1 MTAFLPFS
9 NDSRIVLDAFSRS
22 QAIISFTPD
31 GTILDANEN
40 FCKAIGYERSEIIG
54 KHHRIFVEQK
64 EALSAEYKE
73 FWRKLAKGEYDQR
86 QYKRITKSGNE
97 IWIEASYNPVIHRG
111 KVIKI
116 VKIATDI
123 TNAKLESLESA
134 GKLSALSRAQAI
146 IEFTPD
152 GKILTAN
159 QNFLDTLGY
168 SLEEIVGKHHS
179 IFCEKEYVA
188 SSEYAQFWPRL
199 AAGEF
204 FNDEF
209 KRFRKDKSAIY
220 IQATYNPIFNAEGKV
235 FKIVKFATDVS
246 GRVRAL
252 KEIGAGLGRLAD
264 CNIRFTI
271 DEPFVSEFDH
281 LRHDFNESLAK
292 FQETLEQVL
301 AQTSTL
307 SSKSGEM
314 SESASGIAHRSEQ
327 QAAALEQ
334 TSAALEQITVTVQ
347 ESTERTGDAR
357 KLVREARAAATQSV
371 AVVTSTV
378 EAMDRIETASKEISS
393 IIDVIDEIAFQTNL
407 LALNAG
413 VEAARA
419 GEAGKGFAVVAQ
431 EVRELA
437 QRSAQAAKEISG
449 LIANS
454 TKEVK
459 EGVRLVGETGNAL
472 KHIEE
477 FVQSIDTN
485 VEAIS
490 IAASEQ
496 STSLSE
502 INSAVNSLDQMTQQ
516 NAGMVSSMSA
526 IAAALA
532 NGAADLEHLVAR
544 FKLNRRKW
552 TREPGSDAA
561 TRGPEHRGYGKN
573 TIYLP
578 SQDNTPSSRTP
589 KVKAVA

>member
-40 FCKAIGYERSEIIG
+40 FCKAVGYARNEILG
-54 KHHRIFVEQK
+54 KHHRIFVDPR
-64 EALSAEYKE
+64 EASSTEYKA
-73 FWRKLAKGEYDQR
+73 FWEKLAKGKYDQR

-168 SLEEIVGKHHS
+168 ELEEIIGKHHS

-188 SSEYAQFWPRL
+188 SSQYAQFWPRL

-209 KRFRKDKSAIY
+209 KRFTKDGRAIY
-220 IQATYNPIFNAEGKV
+220 IQATYNPIFDAEGKV

-252 KEIGAGLGRLAD
+252 QEIGAGLGRLAD
-264 CNIRFTI
+264 CNIRITI

-292 FQETLEQVL
+292 FQETLEEVL

-334 TSAALEQITVTVQ
+334 TSAALEQITVTVR

-357 KLVREARAAATQSV
+357 KLVREARAAASQSV

-378 EAMDRIETASKEISS
+378 EAMDRIEAASREISS

-437 QRSAQAAKEISG
+437 QRSAKAAKEISS

-459 EGVRLVGETGNAL
+459 EGVRLVGETGSAL

-552 TREPGSDAA
+552 IREPGSDAA

-578 SQDNTPSSRTP
+578 SQDNTPSSRAP
-589 KVKAVA
+589 KIKAVA

>member
-54 KHHRIFVEQK
+54 RHHRIFVEQK

>member
-22 QAIISFTPD
+22 LAIISFTPD

-40 FCKAIGYERSEIIG
+40 FCEAIGYERREIIG

-73 FWRKLAKGEYDQR
+73 FWTKLAKGEYDQR

-146 IEFTPD
+146 IEFTPN

-168 SLEEIVGKHHS
+168 ELEEIVGKHHS

-209 KRFRKDKSAIY
+209 KRFTKDGSAIY
-220 IQATYNPIFNAEGKV
+220 IQATYNPIFDAEGKV

-252 KEIGAGLGRLAD
+252 QEIGAGLGRLAD
-264 CNIRFTI
+264 CNIRITI

-301 AQTSTL
+301 AQTSTEPHRVCRRPFRL
-307 SSKSGEM
+307 SY
-314 SESASGIAHRSEQ
+314 
-327 QAAALEQ
+327 
-334 TSAALEQITVTVQ
+334 
-347 ESTERTGDAR
+347 
-357 KLVREARAAATQSV
+357 AAT
-371 AVVTSTV
+371 
-378 EAMDRIETASKEISS
+378 
-393 IIDVIDEIAFQTNL
+393 
-407 LALNAG
+407 AG
-413 VEAARA
+413 A
-419 GEAGKGFAVVAQ
+419 
-431 EVRELA
+431 
-437 QRSAQAAKEISG
+437 
-449 LIANS
+449 
-454 TKEVK
+454 
-459 EGVRLVGETGNAL
+459 
-472 KHIEE
+472 
-477 FVQSIDTN
+477 
-485 VEAIS
+485 
-490 IAASEQ
+490 
-496 STSLSE
+496 
-502 INSAVNSLDQMTQQ
+502 
-516 NAGMVSSMSA
+516 SSMA
-526 IAAALA
+526 
-532 NGAADLEHLVAR
+532 
-544 FKLNRRKW
+544 
-552 TREPGSDAA
+552 
-561 TRGPEHRGYGKN
+561 
-573 TIYLP
+573 
-578 SQDNTPSSRTP
+578 
-589 KVKAVA
+589 

>member
-40 FCKAIGYERSEIIG
+40 FCKAIGYERREIIG

-73 FWRKLAKGEYDQR
+73 FWTKLAKGEYDQR

-116 VKIATDI
+116 VKIATDV

-168 SLEEIVGKHHS
+168 SLEEIAGKHHS

-209 KRFRKDKSAIY
+209 KRFTKDGRGIY
-220 IQATYNPIFNAEGKV
+220 IQATYNPIFDAEGKV

-252 KEIGAGLGRLAD
+252 QEIGAGLGRLAD
-264 CNIRFTI
+264 CNIRITI

-292 FQETLEQVL
+292 FQDTLEEVL

-334 TSAALEQITVTVQ
+334 TSAALEQITVTVR

-437 QRSAQAAKEISG
+437 QRSAKAAKEISG

-552 TREPGSDAA
+552 IREPGSDAA

-578 SQDNTPSSRTP
+578 SQDNTPSSRAP

>member
-9 NDSRIVLDAFSRS
+9 NGSRLVLDAFSRS

-31 GTILDANEN
+31 GTILDANEK

-73 FWRKLAKGEYDQR
+73 FWTKLAKGEYDQR

-264 CNIRFTI
+264 CNIRITI

-477 FVQSIDTN
+477 FVHSIDTN

-552 TREPGSDAA
+552 IREPGSDAA

>member
-9 NDSRIVLDAFSRS
+9 NNSRIVLDAFSRS
-22 QAIISFTPD
+22 LAIISFTPD

-40 FCKAIGYERSEIIG
+40 FCEAIGYERREIIG

-73 FWRKLAKGEYDQR
+73 FWTKLAKGEYDQR

-146 IEFTPD
+146 IEFTPN

-168 SLEEIVGKHHS
+168 ELEEIVGKHHS

-209 KRFRKDKSAIY
+209 KRFTKDGSAIY
-220 IQATYNPIFNAEGKV
+220 IQATYNPIFDAEGKV

-252 KEIGAGLGRLAD
+252 QEIGAGLGRLAD
-264 CNIRFTI
+264 CNIRITI

-307 SSKSGEM
+307 SLKSGEM

-347 ESTERTGDAR
+347 DQRNAR
-357 KLVREARAAATQSV
+357 
-371 AVVTSTV
+371 
-378 EAMDRIETASKEISS
+378 
-393 IIDVIDEIAFQTNL
+393 
-407 LALNAG
+407 
-413 VEAARA
+413 
-419 GEAGKGFAVVAQ
+419 
-431 EVRELA
+431 
-437 QRSAQAAKEISG
+437 
-449 LIANS
+449 
-454 TKEVK
+454 
-459 EGVRLVGETGNAL
+459 
-472 KHIEE
+472 
-477 FVQSIDTN
+477 
-485 VEAIS
+485 
-490 IAASEQ
+490 
-496 STSLSE
+496 
-502 INSAVNSLDQMTQQ
+502 
-516 NAGMVSSMSA
+516 GMHVSSCVKH
-526 IAAALA
+526 ALQRP
-532 NGAADLEHLVAR
+532 NQSRSLPPLSR
-544 FKLNRRKW
+544 PW
-552 TREPGSDAA
+552 TG
-561 TRGPEHRGYGKN
+561 
-573 TIYLP
+573 
-578 SQDNTPSSRTP
+578 
-589 KVKAVA
+589 

>member
-552 TREPGSDAA
+552 IREPGSDAA

>member
-40 FCKAIGYERSEIIG
+40 FCKAIGYERREIIG

-73 FWRKLAKGEYDQR
+73 FWTKLAKGEYDQR

-116 VKIATDI
+116 VKIATDV

-168 SLEEIVGKHHS
+168 SLEEIAGKHHS

-209 KRFRKDKSAIY
+209 KRFTKDGRGIY
-220 IQATYNPIFNAEGKV
+220 IQATYNPIFDAEGKV

-252 KEIGAGLGRLAD
+252 QEIGAGLGRLAD
-264 CNIRFTI
+264 CNIRITI

-292 FQETLEQVL
+292 FQDTLEQVL

-334 TSAALEQITVTVQ
+334 TSAALEQITVTVR

-437 QRSAQAAKEISG
+437 QRSAKAAKEISG

-552 TREPGSDAA
+552 IREPGSDAA

-578 SQDNTPSSRTP
+578 SQDNTPSSRAP

>member
-1 MTAFLPFS
+1 MLT
-9 NDSRIVLDAFSRS
+9 
-22 QAIISFTPD
+22 
-31 GTILDANEN
+31 
-40 FCKAIGYERSEIIG
+40 
-54 KHHRIFVEQK
+54 
-64 EALSAEYKE
+64 
-73 FWRKLAKGEYDQR
+73 
-86 QYKRITKSGNE
+86 
-97 IWIEASYNPVIHRG
+97 
-111 KVIKI
+111 
-116 VKIATDI
+116 TDI

-146 IEFTPD
+146 IEFTPN

-220 IQATYNPIFNAEGKV
+220 IQATYNPIFDAEGKV

-264 CNIRFTI
+264 CNIRITI

-552 TREPGSDAA
+552 IREPGSDAA